1 MAARRRFHNRPPH
14 KRVHKRP
21 ANASGVRK
29 DGAPSSYKVAKTQL
43 KLKTE
48 EKEKAEQ
55 KLMEALNEKKQMR
68 NELDETKVELEKE
81 KGAKNELERLLETKE
96 NELMLERKK
105 RQALAEEEVRKRM
118 ANICNN
124 PMGRKLVA

>member
-1 MAARRRFHNRPPH
+1 MSGKGSSKMAARRRVHNRPPH

-29 DGAPSSYKVAKTQL
+29 AGAPSSYKVAKTQL

-55 KLMEALNEKKQMR
+55 KLEEALKRKSKC
-68 NELDETKVELEKE
+68 ETSWT
-81 KGAKNELERLLETKE
+81 R
-96 NELMLERKK
+96 RK
-105 RQALAEEEVRKRM
+105 
-118 ANICNN
+118 
-124 PMGRKLVA
+124 

>member
-55 KLMEALNEKKQMR
+55 KLMEALKREEANAKR
-68 NELDETKVELEKE
+68 AGRDESRAGE
-81 KGAKNELERLLETKE
+81 GERC
-96 NELMLERKK
+96 
-105 RQALAEEEVRKRM
+105 EE
-118 ANICNN
+118 
-124 PMGRKLVA
+124 